1 MVLAALIAPCCTHRQ
16 SSTFATP
23 ARPMRHIYNGARR
36 INFGAQLTCLLFVTI
51 NPPATASFSSSG
63 MVGRPQNR
71 MPPKQDTKTDVKPEQ
86 VSSLVTN
93 IRDEKEYEDLCQA
106 AVMEDRHLC
115 IKIYATWCRSCK
127 AVAPKFARLA
137 KDPEYSHVEFCALLF
152 DENKALCKKLGIKT
166 LPGIQVIAG
175 SKGRLS
181 PFTAGPSKFDRAVIA
196 SLQNH
201 CPTPGR
207 AGAQRIE
214 MSALQYSSS
223 IRLRVQ
229 APESG
234 FESWTT
240 TTGHRTG
247 TGAGTGAGTGGGGDD
262 VFRRATLVWCDYAGG
277 GDCVVSCDD
286 GSQLQVGI
294 HDVRLPR
301 RESAQMFAEGTRV
314 YGLFGDWYA
323 GVVPSEGLAEPTID
337 GRYPVTLHHNGGR
350 WGAYV
355 SRREMVQADGGT
367 NDFSN
372 GVWKLRKGSPLIV
385 KASAESYACQRRLLQ
400 PCGLD
405 WLCRRPCPPSAL
417 TRLLSLE
424 CLLCVFE

>member
-1 MVLAALIAPCCTHRQ
+1 MTGAWQEAFVEAEEDDFYRIRDALGLRRWIMAGEVAWHDLAPQPFDLAAGKALIAWDERQ
-16 SSTFATP
+16 GGRFQP
-23 ARPMRHIYNGARR
+23 AVLLREEVARGTANGGGVWAARFDDGTEASVPVSR
-36 INFGAQLTCLLFVTI
+36 LRDRWHSPLRVLCLWGNYHPAIILECLMGLLRLDFGGGLVRWSLPEQTLDPAAPDPSELVPGTYVAVRQHQTLPDGTVASAQP
-51 NPPATASFSSSG
+51 PPAEVAAATSG
-63 MVGRPQNR
+63 
-71 MPPKQDTKTDVKPEQ
+71 
-86 VSSLVTN
+86 
-93 IRDEKEYEDLCQA
+93 
-106 AVMEDRHLC
+106 
-115 IKIYATWCRSCK
+115 
-127 AVAPKFARLA
+127 
-137 KDPEYSHVEFCALLF
+137 
-152 DENKALCKKLGIKT
+152 
-166 LPGIQVIAG
+166 
-175 SKGRLS
+175 
-181 PFTAGPSKFDRAVIA
+181 
-196 SLQNH
+196 
-201 CPTPGR
+201 
-207 AGAQRIE
+207 
-214 MSALQYSSS
+214 
-223 IRLRVQ
+223 
-229 APESG
+229 
-234 FESWTT
+234 
-240 TTGHRTG
+240 TG
-247 TGAGTGAGTGGGGDD
+247 TGTGGGGDD